1 MNDNLKI
8 ILHSMTTFAKVS
20 EIVFAFHKWM
30 TQAKAESS
38 VFLFVD
44 NTQLMV
50 NNVDTVKLW
59 ILLNKL

>member
-1 MNDNLKI
+1 
-8 ILHSMTTFAKVS
+8 
-20 EIVFAFHKWM
+20 M

>member
-1 MNDNLKI
+1 
-8 ILHSMTTFAKVS
+8 
-20 EIVFAFHKWM
+20 M

-50 NNVDTVKLW
+50 NVDTVKLW